1 MNGDPPPRGWR
12 RPVDFFPNVIT
23 CISAVLIGLAGRA
36 DPRYFLLSASLVSL
50 VVVPRVLRR
59 RRERTVLL
67 SGDVTRVL
75 EMWRP
80 WLERLRSA
88 EGYVELME
96 ATAYAAFGW
105 VDAARG
111 ALARIPEGKLREAAL
126 EERLTIEALL
136 DAFEGDRAKALAGAL
151 EVERMPVEASGLF
164 AKRRLLARRSG
175 VAALARAFAHTS
187 EGRDQRKLLRAGK
200 LTPLFHWAMRYGA
213 AVVAID
219 RGEMLEARELLDGAP
234 SWPDESAFRVFDAE
248 LRGHIPQFR

>member
-1 MNGDPPPRGWR
+1 MTGEPRARGWR

-23 CISAVLIGLAGRA
+23 CISAVLIGTAGRS
-36 DPRYFLLSASLVSL
+36 DPRYFLLSAGLVSL
-50 VVVPRVLRR
+50 VVLPRVLRR
-59 RRERTVLL
+59 RRERKVLL
-67 SGDVTRVL
+67 SGDVARVL
-75 EMWRP
+75 EMWKP
-80 WLERLRSA
+80 WLDRLRFA

-105 VDAARG
+105 VDAARD

-151 EVERMPVEASGLF
+151 EVERMPLEAAGLF
-164 AKRRLLARRSG
+164 ARRRLLARRSG
-175 VAALARAFAHTS
+175 LSALARAFSHQS
-187 EGRDQRKLLRAGK
+187 EGRDERKLLRAGK

-219 RGEMLEARELLDGAP
+219 RGRMLEARELLVGAP
-234 SWPDESAFRVFDAE
+234 AWPNESAFRVFDAE
-248 LRGHIPQFR
+248 LRALLPS